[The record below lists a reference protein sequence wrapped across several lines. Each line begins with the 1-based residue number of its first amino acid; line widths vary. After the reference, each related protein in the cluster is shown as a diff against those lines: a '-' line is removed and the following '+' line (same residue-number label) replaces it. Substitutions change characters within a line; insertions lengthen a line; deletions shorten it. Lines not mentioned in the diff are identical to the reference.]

1 MLMCDT
7 FLLSKMLMNYTFL
20 LSKMLIKAYNYR
32 ITVLAGLKVTY
43 AEKKDNR
50 TARILG
56 KA

>member
-1 MLMCDT
+1 
-7 FLLSKMLMNYTFL
+7 MLMNYTFL